1 MQHSMR
7 CGARRR
13 RAGFLPCLFAGASL
27 LLGCSHGQ
35 GVGFGGGAEDDG
47 LNDRPVNYKPDILS
61 AMHAYLNDPTG
72 VRDAGIAEPALKSI
86 NNTKRYVVCV
96 RFNAKKGRNEY
107 AGVKEVAGVF
117 VAGRFD
123 RFVEMPRETPGDQGQ
138 AQEQARARAPCAD
151 AVYAAFPELE
161 KLSR

>member
-1 MQHSMR
+1 MPYGPH
-7 CGARRR
+7 AR
-13 RAGFLPCLFAGASL
+13 RAGHFFGLLTGASL

-35 GVGFGGGAEDDG
+35 GLSFGGAEDDG
-47 LNDRPVNYKPDILS
+47 LNDRPVNYKPDILA

-96 RFNAKKGRNEY
+96 RFNAKKARNEY

-123 RFVEMPRETPGDQGQ
+123 RFIDMPRETPGDQGQ